1 MSHIHSSTP
10 SSPGLTVFGN
20 LICFLCLGVSAVQ
33 AATWIYDNVPDPD
46 QRWVFIAG
54 IITILLGSQAIV
66 RKTFHAW
73 QNGNNKLVV
82 RWGVLTVLLI
92 ECVSIFMSNM
102 SFDGNLLES
111 RRHQNMESR
120 EYSDQ
125 VGKINDI
132 KIELASLRETRRNT
146 KAQER
151 TNREHLTGEIRYY
164 ERLVERE
171 TRKLAHI
178 DVSTSGAAL
187 DRLEDNFGISQGHMT
202 FFFSLMLSLV
212 HLTWALLDASFLWS
226 AKALKTARTAV
237 KKRRPKLRAVAA

>member
-1 MSHIHSSTP
+1 MANSNSSTP
-10 SSPGLTVFGN
+10 SSPGLTLFGN
-20 LICFLCLGVSAVQ
+20 LVCFMCLGVSTMQ
-33 AATWIYDNVPDPD
+33 AGTWIYDNVPDPS

-54 IITILLGSQAIV
+54 ITTILLGSQAIV

-73 QNGNNKLVV
+73 QNGNPKRAVQ
-82 RWGVLTVLLI
+82 WGVLTVLLI

-111 RRHQNMESR
+111 RRHQNMSSQ

-125 VGKINDI
+125 VGRINEI
-132 KIELASLRETRRNT
+132 KVELASLRETRRGT

-151 TNREHLTGEIRYY
+151 TNREHLTAEIRHY

-202 FFFSLMLSLV
+202 FFFSLMLSIV
-212 HLTWALLDASFLWS
+212 HLTWAILDASFLWS
-226 AKALKTARTAV
+226 ASAV
-237 KKRRPKLRAVAA
+237 KAVRKAGKKLRRQDVRIVA